1 MMWYIQ
7 CISKKGNP
15 NSEDYCS
22 AVIYFNTLY
31 VTYKERATHLLS
43 IGTFLSSF
51 RSHMTEYIVIE
62 DDNVKFHLF
71 QVLVNSWKRKCP
83 TWSWPPRIIASS
95 WATSLRQFEK
105 QGNYHSS
112 LWSWWYFKADS
123 DMKGCFAQWSG
134 YAETGHSGHAPSLL
148 ASSQNWSWT
157 CWRCGLI
164 TEHRI
169 ENNPSNHDRRKRSWR
184 ARITWTWK
192 VQF

>member
-1 MMWYIQ
+1 
-7 CISKKGNP
+7 
-15 NSEDYCS
+15 
-22 AVIYFNTLY
+22 
-31 VTYKERATHLLS
+31 
-43 IGTFLSSF
+43 
-51 RSHMTEYIVIE
+51 MTEYIVIE

-134 YAETGHSGHAPSLL
+134 YAETGHSGHAPSPS

-157 CWRCGLI
+157 CWSCGLNYRTSDI
-164 TEHRI
+164 KQSFQLWPKKMFLTCKDYLNLKSSI
-169 ENNPSNHDRRKRSWR
+169 LACR
-184 ARITWTWK
+184 AK
-192 VQF
+192 